1 MRNSFKVAKW
11 EMKRNMKNKSFII
24 SLFLTPILF
33 IVFATI
39 PTLLEK
45 FNNDEQDSV
54 NVYIKDELNSW
65 TEMEKVLASLE
76 VDWNVQI
83 TTEQEAKLL
92 EELTEQENAAY
103 IPLTEAALE
112 EGRIQVYLSE
122 DVDDT
127 FIYQLSVLE
136 GPLRQ
141 LQFQKLGLSAEEIE
155 VLTKGVVFEEAS
167 VSEETDEAGM
177 DHPVGEVGMENQLE
191 RIVPGAT
198 AGIVLFSIV
207 ITGMMIFQSAS
218 QEKKEKV
225 AEIVLSSLTPEELMN
240 GKIIGYFGLGMVQVF
255 VWMLFAIPII
265 TWFFEFPLFS
275 YLFVPELLLLLF
287 ISFAGYLLFAAIF
300 VGVGATVEDMTAT
313 SNFQGMVMMLPFLP
327 AILIGPVL
335 SNPSGLIA
343 QIGSYFPL
351 TSPAILLFRL
361 SVLEEWPWLEIII
374 SLVILVLSI
383 WLFMKLAG
391 KIFKTGI
398 LMYGKNATPQE
409 IWKWIRQ

>member
-11 EMKRNMKNKSFII
+11 ELKRNIKNKSFII

-33 IVFATI
+33 IVFATV
-39 PTLLEK
+39 PTLLE
-45 FNNDEQDSV
+45 NSDEQESV
-54 NVYIKDELNSW
+54 HVYIKDELNSW
-65 TEMEKVLASLE
+65 SEMEKVLAALE
-76 VDWNVQI
+76 VEWDVNM
-83 TTEQEAKLL
+83 TTEPEAELL
-92 EELTEQENAAY
+92 ERLQEQENTAY
-103 IPLTEAALE
+103 IALTEAALE
-112 EGRIQVYLSE
+112 EGKIQVYLSE
-122 DVDDT
+122 NVEDT
-127 FIYQLSVLE
+127 FTYQLNGLE
-136 GPLRQ
+136 EPLRQ
-141 LQFQKLGLSAEEIE
+141 LQLQKLGLSTEEIE
-155 VLTKGVVFEEAS
+155 VLTKGVIFEEVPLTEA
-167 VSEETDEAGM
+167 EETAMGDPEGITAGA
-177 DHPVGEVGMENQLE
+177 EEQLK

-198 AGIVLFSIV
+198 AGIILFSVV

-275 YLFVPELLLLLF
+275 YLVVPELLLLLF

-300 VGVGATVEDMTAT
+300 VGLGATVEDMNAT
-313 SNFQGMVMMLPFLP
+313 SNFQAMVMMLPFLP
-327 AILIGPVL
+327 AIIIGPVL

-361 SVLEEWPWLEIII
+361 SVLEEWPWVEIII
-374 SLVILVLSI
+374 SLVLLVSSI